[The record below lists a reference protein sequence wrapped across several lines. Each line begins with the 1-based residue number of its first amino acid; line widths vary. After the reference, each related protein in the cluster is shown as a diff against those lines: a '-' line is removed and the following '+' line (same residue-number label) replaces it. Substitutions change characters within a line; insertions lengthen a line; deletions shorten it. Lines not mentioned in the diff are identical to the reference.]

1 MASLPQTVRA
11 QTVQGSQRRLN
22 PVDEV
27 AALLLAMGKPAAGR
41 LLKYFEP
48 DEIKRITRSATQLG
62 SVSALQ
68 LDDIV
73 DTFSGEFASNG
84 SLMGTLS
91 EVEKLLSGLLP
102 ADQLAD
108 ILSDLRGDVTRS
120 VWERMSGVSESVV
133 ASYLVKEH
141 PQTAALILSRIKP
154 AAAAKVMA
162 HLPQPVR
169 NSVMRRMLSF
179 KPLVDDTMQM
189 IEKALHEDFLINGSR
204 NSGADTHAKMADIIN
219 KMERSQIDE
228 VLSGLGE
235 SLPKSVEILK
245 GLLFTFDDLVKLAP
259 RARTTLFDVVP
270 SDRLV
275 LALKGTEPE
284 FRTVVLSALSAR
296 VRRMVEHE
304 LNGGEP
310 AAQKDVIEARR
321 SITDLALDMAGRGE
335 IEINSG
341 GEVEEL
347 IR

>member
-1 MASLPQTVRA
+1 MATLPA
-11 QTVQGSQRRLN
+11 KVQDRQRNLN
-22 PVDEV
+22 PTDEV

-48 DEIKRITRSATQLG
+48 DEIKRITRSATKLG
-62 SVSALQ
+62 SVSAGQ
-68 LDDIV
+68 LDEIV
-73 DTFSGEFASNG
+73 DNFSGEFG
-84 SLMGTLS
+84 SSGNLIGTLQ

-102 ADQLAD
+102 ADQIADMLAE
-108 ILSDLRGDVTRS
+108 LRGDVTRS
-120 VWERMSGVSESVV
+120 VWERMSGVSETVV

-169 NSVMRRMLSF
+169 NTVMRRMLTF
-179 KPLVDDTMQM
+179 KPVVEEIMQT

-219 KMERSQIDE
+219 KMERNQIDD
-228 VLSGLGE
+228 VLSGLAE
-235 SLPKSVEILK
+235 SRPKSVEILK

-259 RARTTLFDVVP
+259 RARTTLFDAVP
-270 SDRLV
+270 NDRLI
-275 LALKGTEPE
+275 LALKGTDPE
-284 FRTVVLSALSAR
+284 FRTIILSALSAR

-310 AAQKDVIEARR
+310 AAQKDVMEARR
-321 SITDLALDMAGRGE
+321 SITDLALEMSGRGE
-335 IEINSG
+335 IEINAG
-341 GEVEEL
+341 GEVETL